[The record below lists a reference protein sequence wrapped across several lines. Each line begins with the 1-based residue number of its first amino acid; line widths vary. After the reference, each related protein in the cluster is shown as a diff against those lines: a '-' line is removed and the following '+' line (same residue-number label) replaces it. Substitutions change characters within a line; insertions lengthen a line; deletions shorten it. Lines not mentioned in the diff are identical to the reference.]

1 MWLMPWKDIRSNVEQ
16 DRDTKHMQKESDP
29 FVLFNNKHIFWF
41 VLLSCPL

>member
-16 DRDTKHMQKESDP
+16 DSDTKCMQKESDP
-29 FVLFNNKHIFWF
+29 FALFNKKHIFWF